1 MWFCHL
7 GAFVWILEIFQVMQ
21 RQFLRTGITL
31 GSFKLDVATV
41 MSQQGKIDWFCL
53 PKNFFDPDHLYG
65 FAFNVHCCR
74 RCRDMSSSS
83 NINTNLQLF
92 IFSFWST
99 SNYMWKK
106 DKWLWHL
113 YGFAYMPYS
122 IRCPPTQT
130 PLNWNMQADIPFSTI
145 YYSWQY
151 LEIFKCPSKLCLDN
165 IFKYPN
171 IQAN

>member
-1 MWFCHL
+1 M
-7 GAFVWILEIFQVMQ
+7 
-21 RQFLRTGITL
+21 
-31 GSFKLDVATV
+31 KLWQSDVATV
-41 MSQQGKIDWFCL
+41 MSQGEIDWFCL
-53 PKNFFDPDHLYG
+53 PKTFFVG
-65 FAFNVHCCR
+65 QFNLDLTFKWINVQKV
-74 RCRDMSSSS
+74 SSSS
-83 NINTNLQLF
+83 KILHTYNFSI
-92 IFSFWST
+92 SFWST

-130 PLNWNMQADIPFSTI
+130 PLNWNIQADIPFSTI